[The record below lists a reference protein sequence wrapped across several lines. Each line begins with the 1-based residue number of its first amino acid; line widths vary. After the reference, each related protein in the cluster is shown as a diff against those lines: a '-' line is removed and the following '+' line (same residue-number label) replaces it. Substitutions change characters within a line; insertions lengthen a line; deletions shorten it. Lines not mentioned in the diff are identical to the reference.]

1 MSSTLLYLA
10 IVAVWAVVL
19 VPMYLRRDNDTAG
32 ISRLLHRRSGM
43 AEPGMDTATG
53 GTLTETVTSTMT
65 ETTAGDRPDGD
76 ADRHYEPYPRDRS
89 ASEEIFDEDLDG
101 PGRRGVRRAT
111 VIARRRRRTFLLTV
125 MNLTGVGIVAGGL
138 APWWV
143 SLPPVGLLVFHLALL
158 RVAVGMDAAR
168 NERLQRARA
177 EARAEARAAEQA
189 RLAQEAAQAQ
199 IIDLAERARARD
211 VFDQHAKRE
220 GDEGDVARA
229 VGD

>member
-1 MSSTLLYLA
+1 VSSTLLYLA

-19 VPMYLRRDNDTAG
+19 VPMYLRRDSDNTG
-32 ISRLLHRRSGM
+32 ITRLLHRRSGM
-43 AEPGMDTATG
+43 AEPGTASD
-53 GTLTETVTSTMT
+53 TLTETVTHTMT
-65 ETTAGDRPDGD
+65 ETTVGDRAD
-76 ADRHYEPYPRDRS
+76 ASMAYEPAGHGAPTPAPEDV
-89 ASEEIFDEDLDG
+89 FDEDLDG
-101 PGRRGVRRAT
+101 PVRRGVSRAT

-125 MNLTGVGIVAGGL
+125 TILAAIGVVATGL

-143 SLPPVGLLVFHLALL
+143 ALPPVGLLLFHLALL

-168 NERLQRARA
+168 HERMLLARA
-177 EARAEARAAEQA
+177 EARAEARVAEQA
-189 RLAQEAAQAQ
+189 RLAEEAVKAQ

-220 GDEGDVARA
+220 GDEDEVARA

>member
-19 VPMYLRRDNDTAG
+19 VPMYLRRDSDNAG

-43 AEPGMDTATG
+43 AEPGTG
-53 GTLTETVTSTMT
+53 DTLTETVTRTMT
-65 ETTAGDRPDGD
+65 ETTVGDR
-76 ADRHYEPYPRDRS
+76 ADSSMAYEPAGHGDPPP
-89 ASEEIFDEDLDG
+89 ALEEIFEEDLDV
-101 PGRRGVRRAT
+101 PARRGVSRAT

-125 MNLTGVGIVAGGL
+125 ANLSAIGVVASGL

-143 SLPPVGLLVFHLALL
+143 ALPPVGLLVFHLALL
-158 RVAVGMDAAR
+158 RVAVGMDAVR
-168 NERLQRARA
+168 HERLMRARA
-177 EARAEARAAEQA
+177 EARAEARVAEQA
-189 RLAQEAAQAQ
+189 RRAEEAVKAQ

-220 GDEGDVARA
+220 GDEDDVARA